1 MAEADALSTP
11 CPLHSLRSRVGGL
24 TARLNASALLT
35 AAPAVGVTKQRSYEM
50 TQKTLTKT
58 DLRQFTGTEQWYRHW
73 CARKILYTDGVQHV
87 AEHGG
92 AHWLIDEI
100 AFAQRNPK
108 IAAEGF
114 QVWKL
119 EVKPDHTATLSCS
132 DGNYRVVSRKGAD
145 VHRLSTR

>member
-1 MAEADALSTP
+1 
-11 CPLHSLRSRVGGL
+11 
-24 TARLNASALLT
+24 
-35 AAPAVGVTKQRSYEM
+35 M

-58 DLRQFTGTEQWYRHW
+58 DLRQFTGTERWYRHW
-73 CARKILYTDGVQHV
+73 CARKVLYTDGVQYV

-92 AHWLIDEI
+92 AYWLVDEI

-119 EVKPDHTATLSCS
+119 EVKADHTAKLTCS
-132 DGNYRVVSRKGAD
+132 DGNYRVVHEKELTFTDFSLD
-145 VHRLSTR
+145 EISFYFTDNVILLPSEY